1 MELIRS
7 DVAAALAGLLD
18 REGEPLRDGELLPAM
33 WQIVYFLARPAQRDL
48 GPDGHPTTGF
58 PTSPHPGMRRMFAG
72 GRLYL
77 TPGLTIGSVVDLS
90 SEVLATRDKEGSSGP
105 MTLMTTRSEARCEER
120 VVLAEERDVVYL
132 PGRPAG
138 SPSAVTRS
146 PAPSESHHTEMGDV
160 VQHHKIDSTLL
171 FRFSAL
177 TYNAHRIHYDRDY
190 ARQVEGYPGLVVHGP
205 LQALLMAELGRE
217 LLGSP
222 TGLTM
227 TYRLTAPLF
236 EGQGLA
242 VRGRTVDSVA
252 HVQITDAEGRQTAT
266 ATVNMA
272 ADDGWV
278 S

>member
-1 MELIRS
+1 VEQLRS
-7 DVAAALAGLLD
+7 DVAGALAALLD
-18 REGEPLRDGELLPAM
+18 REGRTPQDGDLLPPM
-33 WQIVYFLARPAQRDL
+33 WQIVYFLARPAQREL

-58 PTSPHPGMRRMFAG
+58 PTPPRSGMRRMFAG

-77 TPGLTIGSVVDLS
+77 TPGLTIGSTVDVS
-90 SEVLATRDKEGSSGP
+90 SEVLATREKEGSSGP
-105 MTLMTTRSEARCEER
+105 MTLMTTRSEVRCEER
-120 VVLAEERDVVYL
+120 VVLVEERDIVYL

-138 SPSAVTRS
+138 SPSAATRS
-146 PAPSESHHTEMGDV
+146 PAPSESQHSETGEIVRHHE
-160 VQHHKIDSTLL
+160 IDPTLL

-236 EGQGLA
+236 EGQGLV
-242 VRGRTVDSVA
+242 VRGGAAGSVA
-252 HVQITDAEGRQTAT
+252 QVQLTDAGGRRTAT
-266 ATVNMA
+266 ATLTQA
-272 ADDGWV
+272 T
-278 S
+278 